1 MKSAKKP
8 HDFQMQRAKEHFIKA
23 YLFNHLRSLLF
34 SLGKLYRAPLAHLTT
49 ITVIGIALALPTA
62 LYALL
67 INAQELSKDWD
78 SPTSI
83 SLYLKKSVSDND
95 AQKLAQQLEKREEV
109 VSVRFISSREAL
121 KQFRQYPG
129 FGEAIDSLKEN
140 PLPSVL
146 VLYIAQRAETEPHL
160 SLFAQQLKEL
170 KKVDQM
176 QLDLEWVKRLRAII
190 AIMHRAVWLI
200 AALLAIA
207 VLLIIGNTIR
217 LDIQTRRAEIEVVKL
232 IGATHNFVQRPFLYG
247 GIWYG
252 LFGGIIALFLV
263 EGGLLLLQNPV
274 HQLTELYGSQYQLIR
289 LSGVNILN
297 LIILSTCLGLTGS
310 WLAVR
315 RHLHSVEPR

>member
-1 MKSAKKP
+1 MKSRKQA
-8 HDFQMQRAKEHFIKA
+8 HDFKMQRAKEHFFKA

-34 SLGKLYRAPLAHLTT
+34 SLGKLYHAPLAHLTT
-49 ITVIGIALALPTA
+49 ISVIGIALALPTA

-95 AQKLAQQLEKREEV
+95 AQKLARQLEKREEV

-121 KQFRQYPG
+121 SQFRQYPG

-146 VLYIAQRAETEPHL
+146 VLYIAQKAESEPRL
-160 SLFAQQLKEL
+160 SLFAQQLQEL

-190 AIMHRAVWLI
+190 AIMHRGVWLI
-200 AALLAIA
+200 ASLLAIA

-217 LDIQTRRAEIEVVKL
+217 LDIQSRRAEIEVIKL
-232 IGATHNFVQRPFLYG
+232 IGATHSFVRRPFLYG

-252 LFGGIIALFLV
+252 LLGGIVALFLV

-274 HQLTELYGSQYQLIR
+274 HQLTQLYGSQYQLIR
-289 LSGVNILN
+289 LNGVNILS
-297 LIILSTCLGLTGS
+297 LIMLSTFLGLIGS

-315 RHLHSVEPR
+315 RHLHSVEPH